1 MSRVNSAAVT
11 QGKLARPIV
20 IPVRQ
25 NFNVNMEFFAVGT
38 TDVLT
43 ALINGGAADNQ
54 KCVIFMVDGQRA
66 AA

>member
-1 MSRVNSAAVT
+1 
-11 QGKLARPIV
+11 V

-25 NFNVNMEFFAVGT
+25 NFNVAMEFFAVGT

-54 KCVIFMVDGQRA
+54 KVITFMVN
-66 AA
+66 